1 LEEHWEVFIRN
12 QVVSGRYGSAS
23 EVVQDALRYM
33 EERNSKLTAL
43 RAHLA
48 QGETQARQGD
58 FVHDYSIVYRKR
70 RNISDHPCCIRFNT
84 IWFAAN

>member
-1 LEEHWEVFIRN
+1 MATTSLSLEEHWEVFIRN

-48 QGETQARQGD
+48 QGERQALQGD
-58 FVHDYSIVYRKR
+58 FVHDYSIDHLLAE
-70 RNISDHPCCIRFNT
+70 SDTTTMIDRGR
-84 IWFAAN
+84 